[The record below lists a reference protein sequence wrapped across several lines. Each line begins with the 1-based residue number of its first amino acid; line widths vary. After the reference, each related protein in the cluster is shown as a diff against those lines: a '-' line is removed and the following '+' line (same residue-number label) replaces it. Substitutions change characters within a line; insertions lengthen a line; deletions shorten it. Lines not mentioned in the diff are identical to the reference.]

1 MILILIYSKLS
12 CNICRLQ
19 NNTEKEA
26 ETPPIA
32 SPTIA
37 ESLLCKKLQ
46 QFEDQLKEIL
56 AHNDIS
62 KKQTV
67 KITNIKKI
75 DSNKIGVKDLGKKP
89 FART

>member
-1 MILILIYSKLS
+1 MNLTNSEQL

-26 ETPPIA
+26 ETPPIT
-32 SPTIA
+32 SPTTT

-46 QFEDQLKEIL
+46 HFEDQLKEIL
-56 AHNDIS
+56 ANKEIA

-67 KITNIKKI
+67 KITNIKKV
-75 DSNKIGVKDLGKKP
+75 DSDKISEKGFGKKP
-89 FART
+89 LARR

>member
-1 MILILIYSKLS
+1 MSLPFTYYEQS
-12 CNICRLQ
+12 CNIYRLQ
-19 NNTEKEA
+19 NEKEA

-32 SPTIA
+32 SPTTS
-37 ESLLCKKLQ
+37 ESMLCKKLQ

-75 DSNKIGVKDLGKKP
+75 TVTRLVKRILE
-89 FART
+89 RNL